1 MEHYNDNGLLN
12 LSNAPLNPRG
22 EILTCVGHPSQNVIK
37 SANRISIF
45 YLREHFFSHGNNRH
59 YLDCCNV
66 KWNSMFGGDF
76 KKDTSVPKNKAEI
89 Y

>member
-1 MEHYNDNGLLN
+1 MEHYNDNTLLN
-12 LSNAPLNPRG
+12 SSNAPLNPRG

-45 YLREHFFSHGNNRH
+45 YLREHFF
-59 YLDCCNV
+59 LMEKTDIILTVCCNV

-76 KKDTSVPKNKAEI
+76 KKDTPVPKKQS
-89 Y
+89 